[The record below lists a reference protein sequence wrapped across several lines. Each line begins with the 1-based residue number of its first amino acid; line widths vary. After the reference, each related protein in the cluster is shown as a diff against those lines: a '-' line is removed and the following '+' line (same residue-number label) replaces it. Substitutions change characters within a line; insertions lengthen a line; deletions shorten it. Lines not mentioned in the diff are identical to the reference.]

1 MLITFPGLSILLLFN
16 LTTILKYSILYSES
30 EGTQMKYTIDIYFS
44 SGYNGNWRN
53 CGYTFPTYID
63 AYLWI
68 CINYPNLTSKD
79 YRFREV

>member
-1 MLITFPGLSILLLFN
+1 
-16 LTTILKYSILYSES
+16 
-30 EGTQMKYTIDIYFS
+30 MKYTVDIYFS

-68 CINYPNLTSKD
+68 CLNYPNLSSKD